1 MFIPPVIKS
10 SIWVHSNESQIDFKF
25 ISFSYLHCKAEGLCG
40 YDCIEGNFDF
50 ALKLI
55 NLRMFLSV
63 LLLEDG
69 TLVDVIVIPYIKHI
83 SITSLICLCDDYE
96 GITNALFTYD
106 KDKNVNITMNNDEKE
121 YLFINYP
128 EFKEIYIK
136 YNHYILN
143 EKM

>member
-1 MFIPPVIKS
+1 MFISPVIKS
-10 SIWVHSNESQIDFKF
+10 SNWDYSNESQIDFKF

-55 NLRMFLSV
+55 SLRMFPAV

-96 GITNALFTYD
+96 GITNALFGGYP
-106 KDKNVNITMNNDEKE
+106 KDVDITMNDDEEK

-143 EKM
+143 KIK